1 MSDVIPV
8 LGMLTGIAIPLAVFF
23 WQYLEGKERR
33 ATILEISKTIDDP
46 DRLDELLSLLDEK
59 KSEPTDSR
67 RGGVI
72 TLFVGMGIYA
82 LGAFT
87 LGSLFKGVGIILEL
101 DKENKIDTFTGM
113 IGSGPAY
120 LFYLLK
126 SYEKKLMLLCGNDKE
141 KVNDIMVNLIK
152 GIGLSIEH
160 NQDLDELIAAV
171 ASKKGTTEAGLNSF
185 KLKKLNRSFE
195 DGINAAVKRS
205 KEISN
210 EF

>member
-87 LGSLFKGVGIILEL
+87 LGSLFKGVG
-101 DKENKIDTFTGM
+101 
-113 IGSGPAY
+113 
-120 LFYLLK
+120 
-126 SYEKKLMLLCGNDKE
+126 MLVGL
-141 KVNDIMVNLIK
+141 
-152 GIGLSIEH
+152 IGLGIVIAGYLYPPTS
-160 NQDLDELIAAV
+160 DELNQAV
-171 ASKKGTTEAGLNSF
+171 EE
-185 KLKKLNRSFE
+185 FE
-195 DGINAAVKRS
+195 KR
-205 KEISN
+205 
-210 EF
+210 

>member
-23 WQYLEGKERR
+23 WQYLDGKERR

-59 KSEPTDSR
+59 KSESTDSR

-87 LGSLFKGVGIILEL
+87 LGSLFKGVG
-101 DKENKIDTFTGM
+101 
-113 IGSGPAY
+113 
-120 LFYLLK
+120 
-126 SYEKKLMLLCGNDKE
+126 MLVGL
-141 KVNDIMVNLIK
+141 
-152 GIGLSIEH
+152 IGLGIVIAGYLYPPTGSEL
-160 NQDLDELIAAV
+160 NQAV
-171 ASKKGTTEAGLNSF
+171 EE
-185 KLKKLNRSFE
+185 FE
-195 DGINAAVKRS
+195 KR
-205 KEISN
+205 
-210 EF
+210 